1 VSRRRGVEVSAE
13 ALIGGAWRVHAAWA
27 WLDAEEG
34 GQEEVRR
41 PPHIGSLNLSYVD
54 PSDAFSATLTVRY
67 NGETLDNNFTSTGG
81 PRVTLPAFT
90 LVNAGGDVRLNEGVR
105 LFARIENLF
114 DETYEEVYTY
124 RAPGRAALVGLRA
137 EF

>member
-1 VSRRRGVEVSAE
+1 M
-13 ALIGGAWRVHAAWA
+13 
-27 WLDAEEG
+27 
-34 GQEEVRR
+34 RR

-124 RAPGRAALVGLRA
+124 RAPGRAAFVGLRA